1 MSRRRIQTI
10 VEGRDPETF
19 ARNVRRARESL
30 GWTRQRLCA
39 EAGISPQTLAKV
51 ESGGACTPGVERKL
65 ADALGTVVGR
75 LWERQQL
82 QRQVVRDPRTDRWY
96 FAGHADGER
105 FHRSQALLESDK
117 PVRYDPDAIQ
127 TAAERARMGLAG
139 LASAFVRVTTGHL
152 RAGSVISSLIE
163 LYGRMEA
170 EIPEGR
176 FAYFHVVRGAV
187 RIQLRDECFDLV
199 EGDVMHA
206 EMSPG
211 ATAEPLRP
219 VMPGGQ
225 PPLLAYV
232 DVDVRRNRVPDDE

>member
-1 MSRRRIQTI
+1 
-10 VEGRDPETF
+10 

-39 EAGISPQTLAKV
+39 EAGISPQTLTKI
-51 ESGGACTPGVERKL
+51 ERGGACTPGVERKL

-75 LWERQQL
+75 LWEPIQL
-82 QRQVVRDPRTDRWY
+82 ERQVVRVPTKDRWY

-105 FHRSQALLESDK
+105 FHRRHALLDGDK
-117 PVRYDPDAIQ
+117 PIRYDPDEIQ
-127 TAAERARMGLAG
+127 SPLERARMGLSG
-139 LASAFVRVTTGHL
+139 LAAAFVRVTTGHL

-163 LYGRMEA
+163 LYGRMDA

-187 RIQLRDECFDLV
+187 RIQLRGEAFDLA

-219 VMPGGQ
+219 VLPRGL

-232 DVDVRRNRVPDDE
+232 DVDVRRNKTTGSD